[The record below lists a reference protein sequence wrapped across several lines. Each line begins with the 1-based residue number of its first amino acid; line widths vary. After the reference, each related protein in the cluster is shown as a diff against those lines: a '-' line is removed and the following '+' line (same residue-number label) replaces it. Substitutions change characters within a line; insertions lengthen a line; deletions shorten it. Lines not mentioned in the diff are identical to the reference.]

1 MPSNI
6 EHANI
11 SALKLGT
18 ATVTKSYVG
27 HEQVYPNTR
36 QIQSFAFTDTS
47 GVSVSGATRVLNVGG
62 EIGSTFNLV
71 GSGGASSPGNNL
83 VLYNSPQSYNVTIP
97 TNYTCGSSS
106 RNPTVTITPLGNTAL
121 ASGIPTSRALS
132 QPAGP
137 SITYVTPSVKTIS
150 VTEVTSVTTT
160 IGGQLRWAPGAQF
173 SVTLSL
179 TTSTSMPVYARITA
193 NCYSGNTWGSGTNW
207 TSSGQYKY
215 YSMPHGGAPN
225 NLQNNNAASWTET
238 SSVLTLGS
246 GNPTYVRFYAH
257 IYESSSALTCYL
269 ISGGTYLEP
278 SPQTNYPP

>member
-11 SALKLGT
+11 SDLKLGT
-18 ATVTKSYVG
+18 ADVAAGYIG
-27 HEQVYPNTR
+27 HKQVYPNTR

-47 GVSVSGATRVLNVGG
+47 GVPVTGTTRVLNVGG
-62 EIGSTFNLV
+62 ELGSTFNLV

-121 ASGIPTSRALS
+121 ASGVPTSRSLS

-137 SITYVTPSVKTIS
+137 AITYVTPSTKTIS

-179 TTSTSMPVYARITA
+179 ATTTSMPVYARITA
-193 NCYSGNTWGSGTNW
+193 NCYSGSTWGSGTNW
-207 TSSGQYKY
+207 TSSGSTKY
-215 YSMPHGGAPN
+215 YSMPSGGAPYN
-225 NLQNNNAASWTET
+225 YQNNNQATWTET

-246 GNPTYVRFYAH
+246 GNPAYVRFYAY
-257 IYESSSALTCYL
+257 IYESSGALTCYL
-269 ISGGTYLEP
+269 IGGSSYLEP
-278 SPQTNYPP
+278 SPQYNYPP